1 MRPVVADDSKREG
14 EGEKTLGVPKS
25 DLQILQGSKSR
36 DKTVSVSATGLRSM
50 RSKQQQ
56 QQQQA
61 AMGDE
66 DLVARIRALLLAG
79 S

>member
-1 MRPVVADDSKREG
+1 MIRNEREG
-14 EGEKTLGVPKS
+14 GKTLGVPKS

-56 QQQQA
+56 QA
-61 AMGDE
+61 ATGDE